1 MILTNLARDG
11 REKLSELGHGGGSV
25 PVAVKIR
32 FNQRERDEEFNR
44 VRDFSVSPPLPAPFP
59 SFLLYNS
66 SSEVGRTP
74 WRRYVFDAAGWIH
87 NRVTLATLTNAVVRR
102 NFPRG
107 IYDRSLKISRTFS
120 NSFLRSP
127 HPRPRHAVM
136 SYFGGIHRR
145 INFFPLT
152 RRFDSS
158 PSTPSF
164 VPLDQFP

>member
-74 WRRYVFDAAGWIH
+74 WRRYVFDAAGWISQSS
-87 NRVTLATLTNAVVRR
+87 NISNIGECCRPKEFSTRYLRSLAKDFAYIFQQFSPIFSLAAA
-102 NFPRG
+102 PRG
-107 IYDRSLKISRTFS
+107 YEPFRG
-120 NSFLRSP
+120 
-127 HPRPRHAVM
+127 H
-136 SYFGGIHRR
+136 
-145 INFFPLT
+145 
-152 RRFDSS
+152 
-158 PSTPSF
+158 PSTN
-164 VPLDQFP
+164 

>member
-44 VRDFSVSPPLPAPFP
+44 VRDFSVSPPLPPPFP

-87 NRVTLATLTNAVVRR
+87 NRVTLATLANAVVRR

-120 NSFLRSP
+120 NSFLRFSRS
-127 HPRPRHAVM
+127 RPRHAVM
-136 SYFGGIHRR
+136 SHFGGIHRR

-158 PSTPSF
+158 PSIPSF